1 MSAADIPYISPAI
14 AAPLFG
20 LKKSQIKKTECFP
33 LTTES
38 SNYIF
43 PPLEGSKCTN
53 RWLFLSGVLCSFFY
67 DQNTLNATL
76 ENCMSL
82 KRKQGARVTRISL
95 TVSCAPLQSRSSSVL
110 CLDFSI
116 VHKRTKNA
124 LFADFTRLDCIGKQ
138 GDEKL
143 LYWKRNVIKF

>member
-1 MSAADIPYISPAI
+1 MSAADIYIHFSRNRCP
-14 AAPLFG
+14 PLC
-20 LKKSQIKKTECFP
+20 QIKKPECFP

-67 DQNTLNATL
+67 YHNALNATL

-82 KRKQGARVTRISL
+82 KRKQGAWVTRISL
-95 TVSCAPLQSRSSSVL
+95 TGACAPLQSRSSSVL
-110 CLDFSI
+110 CLDFSL

-124 LFADFTRLDCIGKQ
+124 LFADFRRLDCLGKQ

>member
-1 MSAADIPYISPAI
+1 MSAADISIHFS
-14 AAPLFG
+14 LFG
-20 LKKSQIKKTECFP
+20 LKKSQIKKPECFP

-82 KRKQGARVTRISL
+82 KRKQGARVRRISL

-110 CLDFSI
+110 CLDFSL

-124 LFADFTRLDCIGKQ
+124 LFADFTRLDCLGKQ
-138 GDEKL
+138 GLEHKRREAAVLKEKC
-143 LYWKRNVIKF
+143 N

>member
-1 MSAADIPYISPAI
+1 MNAADISIHFSRNRCP
-14 AAPLFG
+14 PLW
-20 LKKSQIKKTECFP
+20 LEEKSNKKTRMFSTYYRIVK
-33 LTTES
+33 LH
-38 SNYIF
+38 F

-82 KRKQGARVTRISL
+82 RRKQRARVKRISL

-110 CLDFSI
+110 CLDFSL

-124 LFADFTRLDCIGKQ
+124 LFADFTRLDCLGKQ

>member
-1 MSAADIPYISPAI
+1 MSAADIYIYFSRNRC
-14 AAPLFG
+14 PLFG
-20 LKKSQIKKTECFP
+20 LKNSQIKKPECFP

-53 RWLFLSGVLCSFFY
+53 RWLFLSGVLRSFFY

-110 CLDFSI
+110 CLDFSL